1 MLGAERIPSRSA
13 SPQLELQVQPQQ
25 APVRTVRF
33 DSTERFEDTFEFE
46 EDEEGLIAYSD
57 SPASPSSP
65 LPPPRQQKKA
75 WSLFSWKSSSSST
88 AAAQLPE
95 QQQQPR
101 PLSPLPPH
109 NSKPLKTALK
119 KSSSYPPQHHA
130 PPSPPLTPNSDDD
143 DDLLESE
150 EIEDLQGGGSSRR
163 RIELTESSIAEIREE
178 IETKHA
184 HQPPSLS
191 AVAPN
196 LLSTALSNLVLP
208 VIIYYLTVSV
218 FKGHQ
223 ILGLA
228 LSAVPPAA
236 ESLYL
241 LYSRG
246 RMDAISSIVFISI
259 VLNMAILGITSS
271 TTVGL
276 LRESFV
282 TSLFGAVFLLSILY
296 PRPWTTV
303 GRWLWKRIN
312 LLIGRRVSFT
322 QSKSHDGVD
331 AESNNIADSCSP
343 DRMSKNLA
351 FYLARELGGTNE
363 KRQTVSVQT
372 AARSSSSTRTSTTH
386 EMTAYFDHLW
396 ETSYGFRIATERLS
410 RVWGITLLI
419 ESIVRCV
426 LAFALQDVSVE
437 WFLIAS
443 PTLFA
448 VTVGTL
454 VGGSVWYLR
463 RVVEEEAAKALA
475 EAELELGEGTGVE
488 ERGVRVRQENRGR
501 SWFGWLRDRSFS
513 SAPIQLKMGGRDKS
527 SSLPSGTGRY
537 SKMVG

>member
-1 MLGAERIPSRSA
+1 MLNSERIPSRST
-13 SPQLELQVQPQQ
+13 SPQLDLQVQPQQ
-25 APVRTVRF
+25 QPVRTVRF
-33 DSTERFEDTFEFE
+33 DTTERFEDTFEFE

-57 SPASPSSP
+57 SPTSPSSP
-65 LPPPRQQKKA
+65 LPPPRQQQKS
-75 WSLFSWKSSSSST
+75 WSLFSWMSSSST
-88 AAAQLPE
+88 ATAHLPE
-95 QQQQPR
+95 QQQSR

-130 PPSPPLTPNSDDD
+130 PPSPPLTPNSDDH
-143 DDLLESE
+143 DDLLDDE

-196 LLSTALSNLVLP
+196 LLSTALANLILP

-228 LSAVPPAA
+228 LSAIPPAA

-241 LYSRG
+241 LYSRR

-312 LLIGRRVSFT
+312 LLIGRRVSFGV
-322 QSKSHDGVD
+322 SESNDGAD
-331 AESNNIADSCSP
+331 AEPNDSADARSP

-363 KRQTVSVQT
+363 KRQTVSVQ
-372 AARSSSSTRTSTTH
+372 ASSQSSSSTRTSSTTH

-463 RVVEEEAAKALA
+463 KVVEREAANAMA
-475 EAELELGEGTGVE
+475 EAELELGEVPGVE
-488 ERGVRVRQENRGR
+488 ERGERVRQEKRAG
-501 SWFGWLRDRSFS
+501 SWFGWLRGRRFN
-513 SAPIQLKMGGRDKS
+513 SAPIQLRMGGRDQSS
-527 SSLPSGTGRY
+527 SSLPSGAGRY
-537 SKMVG
+537 TKMVG